1 MKQVLRRIVTCMLAV
16 ALLAT
21 VSAGA
26 SQTAAIGR
34 KTAKI
39 VSIPMTGAYV
49 GRVVTASGT
58 VHNTADAAA
67 LIKAAVD
74 GTGETV
80 VAAVNGMFFNSYYN
94 TKAAVSFPGNVP
106 LILTNLVQDGKTI
119 ACGGEQNCVGFT
131 KDGKV
136 MIDRVNVAPEVY
148 LDGRGPV
155 KLWSVNAKNTAPDAV
170 YMITSEVTLPYTMA
184 SDATAA
190 LIENGV
196 VTKMVYGGTVT
207 LSKGQDLLVYNSA
220 AAASHAGWN
229 LLPAVGTGIETTT
242 KLTAQN
248 GTDWTNTTSIA
259 GGGRMLLHNGV
270 NVCADASYNKTLDAD
285 PKQAATGALQ
295 RSFIAVKAD
304 GTLLMGTVVAS
315 FNDIA
320 AYLKSIGATDAVSLD
335 GGASSML
342 YENGG
347 FVTSAGR
354 RLASAIVITKA
365 PAAAPEAA
373 ASAPNA

>member
-21 VSAGA
+21 VPAGA

-248 GTDWTNTTSIA
+248 GTDWTNTISIT

-342 YENGG
+342 YENGS

-365 PAAAPEAA
+365 PVAAPEAA
-373 ASAPNA
+373 ASTPNA